1 MNEVLKFQNLLSA
14 LPVRVRNF
22 RSKKSIG
29 IRRSYQYQTPCNFFW
44 SATNPRGTDFLVW
57 FTDCGLD
64 LQLGITPMHAIR
76 TLLWYHEV
84 VVHIIFYLGY
94 DFLNPESKLSDSN
107 LRIYRLQ
114 VVSLQI
120 APVNLTTWILDNK
133 KSITVPDFF
142 CRAYNIMLRC
152 RDMILMAVLH
162 QNTCVDWFSSI
173 FRAIFCA
180 ESGKTVYG
188 EIKKIFSK
196 LSFSN
201 IIKMRSLWETC
212 PTPTEEGC
220 ALICNFP
227 FAICKLTDCNL

>member
-1 MNEVLKFQNLLSA
+1 MSPKVNEVLKFQNLLSA

-120 APVNLTTWILDNK
+120 ASVNLTTWILDNK

-142 CRAYNIMLRC
+142 AERIISCSDAAIWFLWPYLTKTRVLIDFHPFFERFSAQSLEKLFMERLRKYF
-152 RDMILMAVLH
+152 
-162 QNTCVDWFSSI
+162 QN
-173 FRAIFCA
+173 
-180 ESGKTVYG
+180 
-188 EIKKIFSK
+188 
-196 LSFSN
+196 
-201 IIKMRSLWETC
+201 
-212 PTPTEEGC
+212 
-220 ALICNFP
+220 
-227 FAICKLTDCNL
+227 